1 MRTRKPDY
9 FRMADDSLTGKHCIF
24 ILIQCQSSLG
34 KQMCNVGW
42 GFISSGPR
50 LLSLTQ
56 IYSLSHSL
64 LAIQAYTWTSL
75 LKTHQEVHVR
85 GFSNSAF
92 TSRKGSGAN
101 AWADWGRKA
110 LATATAAVLAL
121 YPFAPAWAA
130 PAGAAALPATSGH
143 VTPSAAASCQL
154 NSPRGRVQHVV
165 TIIFDNTHFRRDPAR
180 DGSTLV
186 PSDLEQMPHLLNF
199 IKNNGVLL
207 SNHHTP
213 LIAHTSD
220 DIITILTGVYP
231 DRHGV
236 ATAANSYL
244 EYKADGT
251 TQSQSGFTYWTDV
264 SKDGTYNLI
273 SGPADTGHSNGV
285 NAPAPWVPFTRAGC
299 DVGAAGAADMEIENT
314 GVDLSTVFG
323 AGSPQTTDPNAF
335 ANYEGVAIH
344 CAASSTL
351 CSAANGGFAD
361 KLPWEPNTDGSAAT
375 TDATGTSTA
384 YEGYNALFG
393 HKYVTQAFQNLGLT
407 RGGSV
412 LGKDGNLVDIN
423 GNTIVDDFPAGHLT
437 PGFPGFSL
445 PPQYALGYTADML
458 EAGVPVVY
466 SYIITPH
473 RPLPV
478 NPYGYGFPSDST
490 DYGPGEAH
498 YVQTLKQYDDAFN
511 KFFTRLAKDGITPA
525 NTLFMIMAEE
535 GDHVVAANPTNPGC
549 DGVTTPCTYGNT
561 VGNEVGELALNFR
574 GLLQAEQGI
583 TTLASVNN
591 DSAPDIYLTNNP
603 ALNDPTLR
611 GFERASGIVTVT
623 NPISEATDTIAQ
635 AMADPIEF
643 KALHMQTFD
652 PLRTPSFTIFANPDY
667 YVTGSTSC
675 GTSTSPATDCVTQ
688 TPGFAWDHGDVQPE
702 ITTTWLGVVGSGV
715 DAAGVDNKTWSDH
728 TDVRPMMLTLLGLTD
743 DYPHEGRA
751 LVEKFSGWAQP
762 SAVKKSA
769 NFVALAQALKQIN
782 AAVGPFGLATLHA
795 STVALK
801 AGSAD
806 DDSAYTTI
814 ENQLSSYAAQ
824 RDALVAQILPLLEA
838 AQFNGTPIPDA
849 TATSLIQQAQN
860 LLSDVQAYAGSL

>member
-1 MRTRKPDY
+1 M
-9 FRMADDSLTGKHCIF
+9 S
-24 ILIQCQSSLG
+24 
-34 KQMCNVGW
+34 
-42 GFISSGPR
+42 
-50 LLSLTQ
+50 
-56 IYSLSHSL
+56 
-64 LAIQAYTWTSL
+64 
-75 LKTHQEVHVR
+75 
-85 GFSNSAF
+85 
-92 TSRKGSGAN
+92 
-101 AWADWGRKA
+101 
-110 LATATAAVLAL
+110 
-121 YPFAPAWAA
+121 
-130 PAGAAALPATSGH
+130 
-143 VTPSAAASCQL
+143 SAAASCQL
-154 NSPRGRVQHVV
+154 KSPRGNVKHVV
-165 TIIFDNTHFRRDPAR
+165 TIIFDNTHFMRDPAR

-251 TQSQSGFTYWTDV
+251 TQSQSGFTYWTDL
-264 SKDGTYNLI
+264 SKDNTYNLL
-273 SGPADTGHSNGV
+273 SGPADTGHPNGV

-314 GVDLSTVFG
+314 GVDLTTVFG
-323 AGSPQTTDPNAF
+323 VGSPQTKDPNAF

-344 CAASSTL
+344 CAAASKL
-351 CSAANGGFAD
+351 CSAANGGFPD
-361 KLPWEPNTDGSAAT
+361 KLPWEPKADGSATT

-407 RGGSV
+407 LGGNV
-412 LGKDGNLVDIN
+412 LDKNGNLEDLN
-423 GNTIVDDFPAGHLT
+423 GNTIVDDFKGTVT

-473 RPLPV
+473 RPLPT
-478 NPYGYGFPSDST
+478 NPYGYGFPSDGN

-498 YVQTLKQYDDAFN
+498 YVQTLQQYDDAFN
-511 KFFTRLAKDGITPA
+511 KFFTRLAKDGITPS

-535 GDHVVAANPTNPGC
+535 GDHVVAAEPTNAPC

-561 VGNEVGELALNFR
+561 VGNEVGELALNFT
-574 GLLQAEQGI
+574 GLLQAEQNI
-583 TTLASVNN
+583 TTSASINT

-611 GFERASGIVTVT
+611 AFERASGVVSVT
-623 NPISEATDTIAQ
+623 NPISGDTDTIAQ
-635 AMADPIEF
+635 FMADPFEF

-667 YVTGSTSC
+667 FVSST
-675 GTSTSPATDCVTQ
+675 TPACTTASSCVTQ

-702 ITTTWLGVVGSGV
+702 ITTTWLGVVGPGV
-715 DAAGVDNKTWSDH
+715 DQAGVDSTTWSDH
-728 TDVRPMMLTLLGLTD
+728 TDVRPTMLTFLGLKD
-743 DYPHEGRA
+743 DYSHEGRA

-762 SAVKKSA
+762 SAVKQSA
-769 NFVALAQALKQIN
+769 NFVALSQALKQIN

-795 STVALK
+795 STVAMEG
-801 AGSAD
+801 GSAN
-806 DDSAYTTI
+806 DDSTYTSI
-814 ENQLSSYAAQ
+814 ENQLTSYTEQ

-838 AQFNGTPIPDA
+838 AQFKGTPIPDA
-849 TATSLIQQAQN
+849 TASNLIQQAQN
-860 LLSDVQAYAGSL
+860 LLSSVQSYAGSL